1 VGVAVMTVLSLTAV
15 YPLVF
20 VIGTAFKTDD
30 AYGKSPTSLPLHPVF
45 TFLRQAWSTNGV
57 RALANSA
64 LVVIPAV
71 AVVVLVSVPAAYAL
85 MHMRWAGQRLFL
97 LGMIG
102 MMTVPTAVLMVP
114 LFRLVSQLGLVN
126 SRLGV
131 VLVYASLQA
140 PFSVY
145 YMSTFLRLLPPGLVE
160 AARID
165 GAGHARVLRS
175 VVVPLARPTIATL
188 VTLNFVWLWNEL
200 LFGLLILQDPR
211 NRTVTVGLAL
221 LAGQHS
227 SSIPLICAGLLI
239 AMGPVVVVF
248 AVAQRRLAQGLT
260 AGALKA

>member
-1 VGVAVMTVLSLTAV
+1 MTAMTTSDPRAQPADIRRRAPRRVSRRPGRIVGVAVMTVLSLTAV

-131 VLVYASLQA
+131 VLVYSASTTCRRSCA
-140 PFSVY
+140 SF
-145 YMSTFLRLLPPGLVE
+145 
-160 AARID
+160 
-165 GAGHARVLRS
+165 HRV
-175 VVVPLARPTIATL
+175 
-188 VTLNFVWLWNEL
+188 
-200 LFGLLILQDPR
+200 
-211 NRTVTVGLAL
+211 
-221 LAGQHS
+221 
-227 SSIPLICAGLLI
+227 
-239 AMGPVVVVF
+239 
-248 AVAQRRLAQGLT
+248 
-260 AGALKA
+260 